1 MEILIQ
7 IRKGKYPI
15 NLSLQPKNSLF
26 CSLISITLPK
36 FSKISSRFFKKQ
48 IWYVVEDMMLKLGA
62 GIAGIHHKGVAAAL
76 FLDGRRN
83 FAQK

>member
-1 MEILIQ
+1 
-7 IRKGKYPI
+7 
-15 NLSLQPKNSLF
+15 
-26 CSLISITLPK
+26 
-36 FSKISSRFFKKQ
+36 
-48 IWYVVEDMMLKLGA
+48 VEDMMLKLGA